1 MNNSRHNRFLRT
13 TVATL
18 GSLGMLLGATTGCG
32 GANETAATTG
42 PGGSTSSGGSG
53 GATASAYRSTT
64 APTTVSHVSTGGT
77 GTAVSSTP
85 TVGGGGASNQTQ
97 PNLGGATSRAITVV
111 GGTSSGGSSSGGMS
125 NQTQPNLGGAT
136 SRATTVVGGSS
147 SGGSSGG
154 AGGATAYSSAAT
166 AFVSTY
172 VDPYCTRLATC
183 CATAGLKVPSQAA
196 CRNQEL
202 NYYVSALNDGTATV
216 NATGVSALLASI
228 QSTCDQPSYA
238 LSANLTAGTLPAG
251 AACSDSAQCAGS
263 SVVCEIPT
271 NLTIGKCVVASRG
284 KLGDAC
290 LVTCDNTSSCR
301 WTVMGTTSTATAAC
315 WNEDGL
321 RCGDADT
328 CVAISAVGQ
337 SCDSFVD
344 CGAHA
349 NCYNGLCRANGKQG
363 ESCANYNSCESTL
376 ICDSKTMTCVKM
388 SIAWTGSCEAP

>member
-64 APTTVSHVSTGGT
+64 APTTVCHVSTGGT

-85 TVGGGGASNQTQ
+85 TVGGGGA
-97 PNLGGATSRAITVV
+97 
-111 GGTSSGGSSSGGMS
+111 S

-154 AGGATAYSSAAT
+154 AGGATAYSGAAT

-196 CRNQEL
+196 CTNQEL